1 MVLKGFVINTFVPL
15 KINKEIPVTLELK
28 ELASAHSIAALFHD
42 PKVQIVG
49 QQGGGVMGG
58 LRRKRALLK
67 KVTSFNLYADQW
79 AQIQAI
85 MEGMRAQKE
94 APVLREL
101 LDEALAA
108 RRRKFGRQ
116 EQEEQSATL
125 NLEDVLET
133 IRMIA
138 TQLLRESKTCLRVD
152 GVNLGLLQETL
163 AEARAG
169 RKCVWERLVV
179 PSLRE
184 RGYSTEEISNL
195 FDEDTARAEDFAY
208 ALAGEIRDRVTK
220 NEKPL
225 SDANVSQEVR
235 AAE

>member
-1 MVLKGFVINTFVPL
+1 MAEVLWVRYEGR
-15 KINKEIPVTLELK
+15 E
-28 ELASAHSIAALFHD
+28 HC
-42 PKVQIVG
+42 
-49 QQGGGVMGG
+49 
-58 LRRKRALLK
+58 LRKSRPY
-67 KVTSFNLYADQW
+67 NLYADQW

-94 APVLREL
+94 APILREL

-108 RRRKFGRQ
+108 RRRKFVRQ
-116 EQEEQSATL
+116 EQEEQTATL

-133 IRMIA
+133 IRML
-138 TQLLRESKTCLRVD
+138 TTKLLRESKSCLRVD

-184 RGYSTEEISNL
+184 RGYSAEEISNL
-195 FDEDTARAEDFAY
+195 FDEDPAKAKDFAY
-208 ALAGEIRDRVTK
+208 ALAQEISNKVIG
-220 NEKPL
+220 NEKR
-225 SDANVSQEVR
+225 SADVNVSQEAR
-235 AAE
+235 AVG

>member
-1 MVLKGFVINTFVPL
+1 
-15 KINKEIPVTLELK
+15 
-28 ELASAHSIAALFHD
+28 
-42 PKVQIVG
+42 
-49 QQGGGVMGG
+49 MGG

-79 AQIQAI
+79 AQIQGI
-85 MEGMRAQKE
+85 MEGTKAQKE

-108 RRRKFGRQ
+108 RRRKFTRQ
-116 EQEEQSATL
+116 EQEEQTATL
-125 NLEDVLET
+125 NLEDVLEA
-133 IRMIA
+133 IRMLA
-138 TQLLRESKTCLRVD
+138 TTLLRESKTCLRVD
-152 GVNLGLLQETL
+152 GINLGLLQETL

-169 RKCVWERLVV
+169 RKCVWDRLVV

-195 FDEDTARAEDFAY
+195 FDEDTARAEDFSY
-208 ALAGEIRDRVTK
+208 ALAEETRKKVFGK
-220 NEKPL
+220 EKRSP
-225 SDANVSQEVR
+225 DVNVSQEVA

>member
-1 MVLKGFVINTFVPL
+1 
-15 KINKEIPVTLELK
+15 
-28 ELASAHSIAALFHD
+28 
-42 PKVQIVG
+42 
-49 QQGGGVMGG
+49 MGG

-85 MEGMRAQKE
+85 MEGTRAQKE

-101 LDEALAA
+101 LDEALGA
-108 RRRKFGRQ
+108 RRRKFVRQ
-116 EQEEQSATL
+116 EQEEQTATFK
-125 NLEDVLET
+125 LEDVLET
-133 IRMIA
+133 IRVLA
-138 TQLLRESKTCLRVD
+138 AQLLHDSKACLRVD

-184 RGYSTEEISNL
+184 RGYSAEEISNL
-195 FDEDTARAEDFAY
+195 FDEDTARSEDFAY
-208 ALAGEIRDRVTK
+208 ALAAEIRDRVTK
-220 NEKPL
+220 TEKRL

>member
-1 MVLKGFVINTFVPL
+1 M
-15 KINKEIPVTLELK
+15 
-28 ELASAHSIAALFHD
+28 
-42 PKVQIVG
+42 
-49 QQGGGVMGG
+49 G

-85 MEGMRAQKE
+85 MEGTKAQKE

-101 LDEALAA
+101 LDEALGA
-108 RRRKFGRQ
+108 RRRKFVRQ
-116 EQEEQSATL
+116 EQEEQTATL

-133 IRMIA
+133 IRVLA
-138 TQLLRESKTCLRVD
+138 TKLLRESKSCLRVD

-169 RKCVWERLVV
+169 RKCVWARLVV

-184 RGYSTEEISNL
+184 RGYSDEEISNL

-208 ALAGEIRDRVTK
+208 ALAQEITNKVVGK
-220 NEKPL
+220 EKQSL
-225 SDANVSQEVR
+225 DENVSQEVR
-235 AAE
+235 AAG

>member
-1 MVLKGFVINTFVPL
+1 
-15 KINKEIPVTLELK
+15 
-28 ELASAHSIAALFHD
+28 
-42 PKVQIVG
+42 
-49 QQGGGVMGG
+49 MGG

-85 MEGMRAQKE
+85 MEGTKAQKE

-101 LDEALAA
+101 LDEALGA
-108 RRRKFGRQ
+108 RRRKFVRQ
-116 EQEEQSATL
+116 EQEEQTATF

-133 IRMIA
+133 IRVLA
-138 TQLLRESKTCLRVD
+138 AKLLHDSKACLRVD

-169 RKCVWERLVV
+169 RKCVWNRLVV

-184 RGYSTEEISNL
+184 RGYSDEEISNL

-208 ALAGEIRDRVTK
+208 ALAQEISNKVRGK
-220 NEKPL
+220 EKP
-225 SDANVSQEVR
+225 SPDVNVSQEAGAVG
-235 AAE
+235 

>member
-1 MVLKGFVINTFVPL
+1 
-15 KINKEIPVTLELK
+15 
-28 ELASAHSIAALFHD
+28 
-42 PKVQIVG
+42 
-49 QQGGGVMGG
+49 MGG

-85 MEGMRAQKE
+85 MEGMKAQKE

-101 LDEALAA
+101 LDEALGA
-108 RRRKFGRQ
+108 RRRKFVRQ
-116 EQEEQSATL
+116 EQDEQTATF

-133 IRMIA
+133 IRVLA
-138 TQLLRESKTCLRVD
+138 TKLLRESKSCLRVD
-152 GVNLGLLQETL
+152 GVNLGLLQEAL

-169 RKCVWERLVV
+169 RKCVWKRLVV

-184 RGYSTEEISNL
+184 QGYSDEEISNL

-208 ALAGEIRDRVTK
+208 ALAQEISNKVIGK
-220 NEKPL
+220 EKQS
-225 SDANVSQEVR
+225 SDVNVSQE
-235 AAE
+235 AG

>member
-1 MVLKGFVINTFVPL
+1 
-15 KINKEIPVTLELK
+15 
-28 ELASAHSIAALFHD
+28 
-42 PKVQIVG
+42 
-49 QQGGGVMGG
+49 MGG

-116 EQEEQSATL
+116 EQEEQTATL

-133 IRMIA
+133 IRMLA
-138 TQLLRESKTCLRVD
+138 TKLLRESKTCLRVD

-184 RGYSTEEISNL
+184 RGYSAEEISNL
-195 FDEDTARAEDFAY
+195 FDEDTARSEDFAY
-208 ALAGEIRDRVTK
+208 ALAQEISNKVLR
-220 NEKPL
+220 NEKQSP
-225 SDANVSQEVR
+225 DVNVSQEVR
-235 AAE
+235 VAG

>member
-1 MVLKGFVINTFVPL
+1 
-15 KINKEIPVTLELK
+15 
-28 ELASAHSIAALFHD
+28 
-42 PKVQIVG
+42 
-49 QQGGGVMGG
+49 MGG

-79 AQIQAI
+79 TQIQGI
-85 MEGMRAQKE
+85 MEGTKAQKE

-116 EQEEQSATL
+116 EQEEQTAAF
-125 NLEDVLET
+125 NLEEVLET
-133 IRMIA
+133 IRVLA
-138 TQLLRESKTCLRVD
+138 TKLLLESKACLRVD

-184 RGYSTEEISNL
+184 RGYSAEEISNL
-195 FDEDTARAEDFAY
+195 FDEDTARSEDFAY
-208 ALAGEIRDRVTK
+208 ALAQEISNKVRGK
-220 NEKPL
+220 EKQSP
-225 SDANVSQEVR
+225 DVNVSQEIS
-235 AAE
+235 AAR

>member
-1 MVLKGFVINTFVPL
+1 MVPKGFVINSFVPL

-28 ELASAHSIAALFHD
+28 ELAPAQLIAALFHD
-42 PKVQIVG
+42 LKVRIDC
-49 QQGGGVMGG
+49 QQAGGVMGG

-101 LDEALAA
+101 LDEALSA

-116 EQEEQSATL
+116 EQEEQTATL

-133 IRMIA
+133 IRMLA
-138 TQLLRESKTCLRVD
+138 TKLLRESKTCLRVD

-163 AEARAG
+163 AEAHAG

-184 RGYSTEEISNL
+184 RGYSAEEISNL
-195 FDEDTARAEDFAY
+195 FDEDTARAQDFAY
-208 ALAGEIRDRVTK
+208 ALAAEIRDRVTK
-220 NEKPL
+220 NEKRL
-225 SDANVSQEVR
+225 SDANMSQEVR
-235 AAE
+235 TAE

>member
-1 MVLKGFVINTFVPL
+1 
-15 KINKEIPVTLELK
+15 
-28 ELASAHSIAALFHD
+28 
-42 PKVQIVG
+42 
-49 QQGGGVMGG
+49 MGG

-116 EQEEQSATL
+116 EQEEQTATL

-133 IRMIA
+133 IRMLA
-138 TQLLRESKTCLRVD
+138 TKLLRESKTCLRVD
-152 GVNLGLLQETL
+152 GINLGLLQETL

-179 PSLRE
+179 PNLRE
-184 RGYSTEEISNL
+184 RGYSAEEISNL
-195 FDEDTARAEDFAY
+195 FDEDTARAKDFAY
-208 ALAGEIRDRVTK
+208 ALAQEISNKVLG
-220 NEKPL
+220 NEKQSP
-225 SDANVSQEVR
+225 DASVSQEAR